1 MYIRRSYLF
10 WPDMHSKALM
20 QQVSH
25 QQLLNFIVMPTTA
38 LEYCCYDF
46 KQNVYAS
53 VQEFANSS

>member
-1 MYIRRSYLF
+1 
-10 WPDMHSKALM
+10 MHSKALM